1 MSSPIETITLVCPKC
16 QKQFETWYRAS
27 MNLKLDD
34 FYEEYIREAT
44 VKTCP
49 KCQTQIQMDSLLVD
63 RDGVWRIAGG
73 PEEA

>member
-1 MSSPIETITLVCPKC
+1 MSSPIETITLVCPTC

-34 FYEEYIREAT
+34 FDEEYVREAT

-49 KCQTQIQMDSLLVD
+49 RCGAEVRLGSLIVGQ
-63 RDGVWRIAGG
+63 DGVWMLG
-73 PEEA
+73 